1 MLCSNILNIGG
12 VIATYLTQPLLGLT
26 EMNTPPI
33 SIEALLVL
41 DAIEHRG
48 SYAAAAEQLN
58 KVPSA
63 LSYIVQ
69 KLEEQL
75 NVTIFQ
81 RQGRRAVLTPA
92 GKHLLVE
99 GRKVLTAINSLSEQ
113 TQTIANGWESKLRI
127 ACDAIVDIKPIFHG
141 LKRFLAEHENIEI
154 DVKEEVMNGT
164 WEALIEDRVDL
175 VIGAPAPV
183 PNQKGIRAIQLQALE
198 TVLVFSPLLSHAEEL
213 LVKLSNNK
221 KVNQLSEFTQYRS
234 VVVHDSAQHEIPW
247 SMNMIEGSQHFFV
260 SSITQKIEA
269 ILAGI
274 GIGYLP
280 KNLIQQYLTSGELIS
295 IKLAENT
302 IPQNLLMA
310 WKITNKGKG
319 LHKLL
324 SILSEQK

>member
-1 MLCSNILNIGG
+1 
-12 VIATYLTQPLLGLT
+12 
-26 EMNTPPI
+26 MNTPPI

-41 DAIEHRG
+41 DAIEYRG

-75 NVTIFQ
+75 SVTIFE

-99 GRKVLTAINSLSEQ
+99 GRKVLNAINSLSEQ
-113 TQTIANGWESKLRI
+113 TQTIANGWEPKIRI
-127 ACDAIVDIKPIFHG
+127 ACDSIIDIKPIFHG
-141 LKRFLAEHENIEI
+141 VESFLAEHQSIEI
-154 DVKEEVMNGT
+154 DVQEEVLNGT

-183 PNQKGIRAIQLQALE
+183 PNQKGIRAVKVGELE
-198 TVLVFSPLLSHAEEL
+198 NVMVVSRLYPRYDELSAESSSIEQ
-213 LVKLSNNK
+213 VI
-221 KVNQLSEFTQYRS
+221 QLSELIKHRS

-280 KNLIQQYLTSGELIS
+280 RNRIKRHLSSGELVS
-295 IKLAENT
+295 IKLAE
-302 IPQNLLMA
+302 ILPPQDLFMA

-319 LHKLL
+319 LNKLIA
-324 SILSEQK
+324 ILSNQKSSIF